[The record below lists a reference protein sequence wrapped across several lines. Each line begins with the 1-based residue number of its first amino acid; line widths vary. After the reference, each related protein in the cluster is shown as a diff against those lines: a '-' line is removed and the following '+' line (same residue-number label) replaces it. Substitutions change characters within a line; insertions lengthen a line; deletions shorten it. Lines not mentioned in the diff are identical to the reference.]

1 MKHLATPQQLRYLDA
16 LAEHRH
22 FGRAAASC
30 AVSQS
35 TLSAG
40 IIALEKLLNADLLDR
55 EAGKHVAFTRLGEE
69 IITRARTALIALDAI
84 TDAASSARAPMSGPL
99 RLGVIPTIAPFLLP
113 RIMPAL
119 RARFPNLR
127 LFLREDTTDHL
138 LAGLEAGKLDLLLLA
153 LPCACGAA
161 DSVPILQDEFLVAL
175 PPGHPL
181 ALLDRI
187 PAATLETETLL
198 LLEDGH
204 CLRDQ
209 ALAACGRLRQNNDA
223 FAATSLHTL
232 VQMVAGQLGLTL
244 LPKIAADAGI
254 TAGTGIHRRP
264 LDGAGG
270 WRSLALAWRP
280 GSPRDADFRALGQVL
295 SDAAN

>member
-254 TAGTGIHRRP
+254 TAGTGIQLRP